1 MSQQRQPPKTTNDA
15 GEPRRI
21 GVEIEFG
28 GLDLDRAAELVE
40 QTFGGRIERPSPHV
54 RKVTGTGIGDFE
66 IELDA
71 QMVHPKS
78 EADDF
83 EKKAKEIIG
92 DLSSGFVPT
101 EIVGP
106 PAPLDALPDFDRL
119 IDALRDAGAEGT
131 EDGLSYAFGLQLNP
145 EAASLK
151 AEDILSVLQA
161 YILMSPLLR
170 RRIRVDPL
178 RWLLP
183 YVDPFP
189 ADYARRILAPGYAPD
204 MDNLIDDFITDNP
217 TRNRELDMLPLF
229 AHLDEERVRARVD
242 DPLIKARPTYH
253 YRLPNTNLA
262 DPEWGAITEWN
273 RWVIVERLAAA
284 PNRRRQLADTYL
296 ERNPEDFMDWLTVR
310 ARELFDE
317 FSE

>member
-229 AHLDEERVRARVD
+229 AHLDEGRVRARVD